1 MKHLALPL
9 SLALLS
15 LSACADD
22 RSAPAP
28 RAEPE
33 QAAAAA
39 AAPGAVAKTD
49 PAHAGAREESP
60 MGCGEVEKS
69 RAASDGAKN
78 PLKQTKFGEAI
89 TESQETALADILAD
103 PSKFAGKTVR
113 TSGTVLAVCKAAG
126 CWMEVGDENKRAH
139 IKMSGHSFVV
149 PRNSDGHRAVLQG
162 VVKSGEPQNECGSKD
177 KCGGSENG
185 ALAKLEIE
193 ATGVEFVD

>member
-1 MKHLALPL
+1 MKHLAFPL

-15 LSACADD
+15 LAACADE
-22 RSAPAP
+22 RTAPSV
-28 RAEPE
+28 EPE
-33 QAAAAA
+33 PVVAAA

-49 PAHAGAREESP
+49 AAKADVAEEGP
-60 MGCGEVEKS
+60 MGCGDVEKS
-69 RAASDGAKN
+69 RAASDGAKK
-78 PLKQTKFGEAI
+78 PLKQTKFGDAI
-89 TESQETALADILAD
+89 TESQETALADIIAD

-126 CWMEVGDENKRAH
+126 CWMEVGDETKRAH

-162 VVKSGEPQNECGSKD
+162 VVKAGEPQNECGSKD